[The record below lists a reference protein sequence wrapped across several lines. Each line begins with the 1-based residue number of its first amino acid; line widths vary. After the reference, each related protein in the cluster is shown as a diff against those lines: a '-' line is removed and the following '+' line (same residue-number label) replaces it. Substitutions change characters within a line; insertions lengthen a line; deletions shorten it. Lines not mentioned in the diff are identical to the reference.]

1 MSRTVIT
8 YGTFDMF
15 HIGHLRLLQRI
26 QEYGDNVIVAVST
39 DSFNSIKGKKCIIP
53 FEQRSEIVKNIK
65 GIDLVIPE
73 DSWEQ
78 KISDIQKYNVT
89 TFIIGCD
96 WEGKFD
102 HLEEFCDVVYLPRT
116 DGISTTEIK
125 KILSILNPELQKS
138 FNDAFHLLSDI
149 KEKLS

>member
-1 MSRTVIT
+1 MSSTVIT

-53 FEQRSEIVKNIK
+53 FEQRAEIVKNIK

-89 TFIIGCD
+89 TFIIGSD

-102 HLEEFCDVVYLPRT
+102 HLEEFCDVIYLPRT

-125 KILSILNPELQKS
+125 KILSILNPEIQKS